1 MALSYLPT
9 SSAAL
14 TQSSLTQLLDQWQQG
29 DGLAFEKVMQ
39 ETFRDL
45 QRMAKG
51 RMYGNEDLTLSPA
64 DLLNEAVIRVMESQP
79 DYKNRAH
86 FFATMSLH
94 MRTVLVDHAR
104 ARSAD
109 KRGAGAVHVTLSHAT
124 NAEESMA
131 TELIALD
138 QALTA
143 LEKIDARGSQV
154 LHLTYFAGL
163 SREEIAEV
171 VGISVPT
178 VDREL
183 RFTRAWL
190 AETLGHDLI

>member
-1 MALSYLPT
+1 
-9 SSAAL
+9 
-14 TQSSLTQLLDQWQQG
+14 
-29 DGLAFEKVMQ
+29 
-39 ETFRDL
+39 
-45 QRMAKG
+45 MAKS